1 MKVVETH
8 GHHFNNVV
16 DAVGKAVFVVGQ
28 VQAVKAYKYRRELED
43 NEDPFERDHDVEELF
58 GQEYYD
64 CWMSVMLLITGIC
77 SFVTSRLK
85 NSLDGN
91 TISWMSAEQQMLS
104 LRLCNL

>member
-64 CWMSVMLLITGIC
+64 VLDERYVTDNGDLFVRDFEVEEFFGREYDLLDEC
-77 SFVTSRLK
+77 
-85 NSLDGN
+85 
-91 TISWMSAEQQMLS
+91 
-104 LRLCNL
+104 